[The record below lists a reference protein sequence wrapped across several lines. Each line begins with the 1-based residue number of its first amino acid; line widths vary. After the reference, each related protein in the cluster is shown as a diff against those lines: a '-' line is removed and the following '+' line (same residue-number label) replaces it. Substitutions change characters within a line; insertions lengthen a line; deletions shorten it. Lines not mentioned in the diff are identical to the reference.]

1 MHQGSTETSVSLP
14 RDPYPISSGQTVQHG
29 SPRSQPS
36 SPDDASPHESIFG
49 GDVASSSSDDGH
61 RFDHDFGRLRAADY
75 ASAAQPVMT
84 AGQRIAEYE
93 SALLVS
99 RHHPPHTV
107 AFQVV
112 KNTSS
117 APGRV
122 KLADFPNEILTHI
135 LSHLHPDAHGD
146 VALVSK
152 RFYHLVAAPY
162 AWRRAFLRNFPGQEL
177 SLSAKNRS
185 EFANED
191 GELDRIRS
199 ESRYFARLSAMA
211 TWRSEYLLRTRLL
224 RSVSR
229 GKPDGSSNLSIQSG
243 KKAAAVLT
251 YSPRLTWMVTHLH
264 AVFSGNRNG
273 PRVMHGSRDI
283 GVASVGDPTTGKI
296 DKLGMDDQF
305 QFQQLD
311 EVHPGLVYY
320 GMGDGAAAVPN
331 VIDVS
336 QPYGL
341 IGAEAFPGGRVYFK
355 PQGQL
360 RGRFLGIVPETVD
373 DEPEIPKIPE
383 LLDAVCSVWIA
394 KSPNVPTATDSM
406 IGMFTGSTLG
416 IVTAY
421 TLGYEIS
428 GRRAGNRVGEI
439 TARWVLSPGVPIVDI
454 KVDDNYNLRRKGMNR
469 VWAVALNALGEVF
482 YLIQT
487 PTPSSTR
494 GKSTTLLKDAWD
506 AGRTAY
512 WEMIEATRRVAT
524 PDDCNKNAADGS
536 YTPRSSANFMNL
548 SRAQI
553 VAEVREIESFL
564 RRKPSDF
571 RRVCLGWDMQRRL
584 EVDFAAGDESGGEA
598 IFKIDCGLEENVPP
612 AVRRY
617 VRHKTSPVINPEKVA
632 ALLSSAPKASIFGGA
647 ETSKGLD
654 CISQST
660 TSNGE
665 KPSAIQAS
673 SGSPST
679 SATPAEDTINGWSVT
694 DYKLK
699 IPLGAEITASTI
711 DLSTYAVMAA
721 FEDPL
726 CFEHDGSGDTSKEI
740 PGRRARYLAVGTSTG
755 AVNVWNTRDHHSAHT
770 VKPLRVI
777 QTDSPA
783 ISSLALSALYLLHGG
798 TDGVVQAWDPLAST
812 HEPIRTLNA
821 KMSGR
826 IPRPILSQAPAMERN
841 VYSAVRAIFLDPD
854 PTVLRGVSAWGNNI
868 RFWSYSSTNQ
878 TPGRKRR
885 HRHNDVHGRLSSRR
899 TSHHVSGFIAAEEAE
914 LIHEEETRTREMARL
929 RSRFG
934 QGLADMTEEEA
945 LLYAQMISE
954 EDFIKQESVRLA
966 AEAEMG
972 STIDEEWERLPST
985 ESSADQL
992 TPEPS
997 LPGAS
1002 PSVTGSGANLATA
1015 NQESEE
1021 EMIQRAIRLSLLESN
1036 GSVDGVVAVEP
1047 APAPEP
1053 VAAEAE
1059 QYPPR
1064 SPSPLPEFSI
1074 KVKPLKGK
1082 GKGKQPSLATGSS
1095 SSHSTPVIPFS
1106 ETEHSNYLAF
1116 GRDPSDIAYDT
1127 VPAAATT
1134 NVTSGTDIDDDLA
1147 LALRLSLEEEQ
1158 ARQHRMAHLNV
1169 MPTVSDVRYALEN
1182 SEEFPRLDV
1191 KGKGKGKMI

>member
-1 MHQGSTETSVSLP
+1 MHPGSIETPVSVP
-14 RDPYPISSGQTVQHG
+14 RDPNLISSDQAAQHG

-49 GDVASSSSDDGH
+49 GDVASGSDDGH
-61 RFDHDFGRLRAADY
+61 RFDQDFGRLRAADY
-75 ASAAQPVMT
+75 VSAAQPVMT

-93 SALLVS
+93 NALLLS
-99 RHHPPHTV
+99 RQHVPHTL

-112 KNTSS
+112 KNTSNS
-117 APGRV
+117 PGRV
-122 KLADFPNEILTHI
+122 KLTDFPNEILTHI
-135 LSHLHPDAHGD
+135 LSHLHPDSHGD

-162 AWRRAFLRNFPGQEL
+162 AWRRAFLRNFPGQESL
-177 SLSAKNRS
+177 LSAKKRS
-185 EFANED
+185 ELANED
-191 GELDRIRS
+191 GEVDRIRS

-229 GKPDGSSNLSIQSG
+229 GKPDGSSQMTIQSG

-251 YSPRLTWMVTHLH
+251 
-264 AVFSGNRNG
+264 
-273 PRVMHGSRDI
+273 DI
-283 GVASVGDPTTGKI
+283 GMASVSDPTTGKI
-296 DKLGMDDQF
+296 EKLGMDDQF
-305 QFQQLD
+305 HFQQLD

-320 GMGDGAAAVPN
+320 GMGDGPAAVPN

-373 DEPEIPKIPE
+373 GEPEIPKIPV

-406 IGMFTGSTLG
+406 VGMLTGSTLG

-454 KVDDNYNLRRKGMNR
+454 KVDDNYNLRRKGMDR

-487 PTPSSTR
+487 PTPSSAR

-512 WEMIEATRRVAT
+512 WEMIEATRRVAI
-524 PDDCNKNAADGS
+524 PDDFDKNAADAS
-536 YTPRSSANFMNL
+536 YSPRTSANFMNL
-548 SRAQI
+548 SKPQI
-553 VAEVREIESFL
+553 VAEAREIESFF
-564 RRKPSDF
+564 RRKPADF
-571 RRVCLGWDMQRRL
+571 RKACLDWDMQRIL
-584 EVDFAAGDESGGEA
+584 EVDFAVGDENGGEA
-598 IFKIDCGLEENVPP
+598 IFKIECGLEEGVPP
-612 AVRRY
+612 TVRRY
-617 VRHKTSPVINPEKVA
+617 VRHKASPVVDSERVA
-632 ALLSSAPKASIFGGA
+632 ALLSSAPTASIFGA
-647 ETSKGLD
+647 TETPKSLD
-654 CISQST
+654 SVPQST
-660 TSNGE
+660 TDGGE
-665 KPSAIQAS
+665 KPTAIYAS

-679 SATPAEDTINGWSVT
+679 SATPAGDVINGWSVT

-699 IPLGAEITASTI
+699 MPLGAEITASAI
-711 DLSTYAVMAA
+711 DLSNYAVMAA

-726 CFEHDGSGDTSKEI
+726 CFEHDGSGATSKEI

-755 AVNVWNTRDHHSAHT
+755 SVNVWNMRDHHSAHM

-812 HEPIRTLNA
+812 NEPIRTLNA
-821 KMSGR
+821 KMLGR
-826 IPRPILSQAPAMERN
+826 IPRAILSQAPAMERN

-885 HRHNDVHGRLSSRR
+885 HRHNDVHGRVASRR

-914 LIHEEETRTREMARL
+914 LIQEEETRTREMARL

-945 LLYAQMISE
+945 LLYAQLVSE
-954 EDFIKQESVRLA
+954 EDFIKQESLRLA
-966 AEAEMG
+966 AEAEMR
-972 STIDEEWERLPST
+972 STAESEWEQLPST
-985 ESSADQL
+985 GSSADQF
-992 TPEPS
+992 TPESS

-1002 PSVTGSGANLATA
+1002 PSVAGSGANLPTVTE
-1015 NQESEE
+1015 ESEE

-1036 GSVDGVVAVEP
+1036 GGVDDAAAVAP
-1047 APAPEP
+1047 GPAPEL
-1053 VAAEAE
+1053 AAEEAE

-1074 KVKPLKGK
+1074 IVKPLKGK
-1082 GKGKQPSLATGSS
+1082 GKGKQPCAATGSS
-1095 SSHSTPVIPFS
+1095 SSLFS
-1106 ETEHSNYLAF
+1106 EPGYTNGSAAF
-1116 GRDPSDIAYDT
+1116 GLDPVDIAYDT
-1127 VPAAATT
+1127 VPTAVATADAAEF
-1134 NVTSGTDIDDDLA
+1134 GGDIDDDLA

-1158 ARQHRMAHLNV
+1158 ARQSRMAHQSD
-1169 MPTVSDVRYALEN
+1169 MDMTSDVRHVLEN

-1191 KGKGKGKMI
+1191 KGKGKGRMI

>member
-1 MHQGSTETSVSLP
+1 MHPGSTETPVSAP
-14 RDPYPISSGQTVQHG
+14 RGPNTISPDQAAQHG
-29 SPRSQPS
+29 SPRSRSQPS

-49 GDVASSSSDDGH
+49 GDVASGSDDGH
-61 RFDHDFGRLRAADY
+61 RFDQDFGRLRAADY
-75 ASAAQPVMT
+75 VSASQPVMT

-93 SALLVS
+93 NALLLS
-99 RHHPPHTV
+99 RHHAPHNL

-112 KNTSS
+112 KSTSNS
-117 APGRV
+117 PGRV
-122 KLADFPNEILTHI
+122 NLLDFPNEILTHI
-135 LSHLHPDAHGD
+135 LSHLHPDSHGD

-152 RFYHLVAAPY
+152 RFYNLVAAPY
-162 AWRRAFLRNFPGQEL
+162 AWRRAFLRNFPGQE
-177 SLSAKNRS
+177 SLLTAKQKS
-185 EFANED
+185 EFANGD
-191 GELDRIRS
+191 GEVDRIRS

-229 GKPDGSSNLSIQSG
+229 GKPDGSSQLTTQSG

-251 YSPRLTWMVTHLH
+251 YQPRLSWMVTHLH
-264 AVFSGNRNG
+264 AVFTGNRNG

-283 GVASVGDPTTGKI
+283 GMASVSDPTTGKI
-296 DKLGMDDQF
+296 EKLGMDDQF

-311 EVHPGLVYY
+311 EVHPGLVYF
-320 GMGDGAAAVPN
+320 GMGDGPAAVPN

-373 DEPEIPKIPE
+373 NEPEIPKIPE

-394 KSPNVPTATDSM
+394 KSPSVPTATDSM
-406 IGMFTGSTLG
+406 VGMFTGSTLG

-428 GRRAGNRVGEI
+428 SRRAGNRVGEI

-454 KVDDNYNLRRKGMNR
+454 KVDDNYNLRRKGLNR

-512 WEMIEATRRVAT
+512 WEMIEATRRVAI
-524 PDDCNKNAADGS
+524 PDDFDKNDADSS
-536 YTPRSSANFMNL
+536 YSPRSSPNSASL
-548 SRAQI
+548 STAQRI
-553 VAEVREIESFL
+553 AEAREIESFF
-564 RRKPSDF
+564 RRKPADF
-571 RRVCLGWDMQRRL
+571 RKVCLGWDMQRKL
-584 EVDFAAGDESGGEA
+584 EVDFAAGDENGGEA
-598 IFKIDCGLEENVPP
+598 IFKIDCGLEEGVPP
-612 AVRRY
+612 VVRRY
-617 VRHKTSPVINPEKVA
+617 VRYKIKAAVNLEEVA
-632 ALLSSAPKASIFGGA
+632 ALLSAAPMPSIFGGT
-647 ETSKGLD
+647 ETPKDLESVP
-654 CISQST
+654 QST
-660 TSNGE
+660 TEE
-665 KPSAIQAS
+665 KPAANFPS
-673 SGSPST
+673 SGSPSA
-679 SATPAEDTINGWSVT
+679 SATPAADITNCWSVT

-699 IPLGAEITASTI
+699 MPLGAEITASAI
-711 DLSTYAVMAA
+711 DLSNYSAMAA

-726 CFEHDGSGDTSKEI
+726 CLEHDGSGATSKEI
-740 PGRRARYLAVGTSTG
+740 PGRRARYLAVGTSNG
-755 AVNVWNTRDHHSAHT
+755 SVIVWNMRDHHSSHL

-812 HEPIRTLNA
+812 NEPIRTLNA
-821 KMSGR
+821 KMMGR
-826 IPRPILSQAPAMERN
+826 IPRPILSQAPTMERN
-841 VYSAVRAIFLDPD
+841 VFSAVRAIFLDPD

-885 HRHNDVHGRLSSRR
+885 HRHNDVHGRLASRR

-914 LIHEEETRTREMARL
+914 LIHEEETRTRETARL

-945 LLYAQMISE
+945 LLYAQMVSE
-954 EDFIKQESVRLA
+954 EDFIKQESLRLA
-966 AEAEMG
+966 AEAELR
-972 STIDEEWERLPST
+972 STAESEWEKLPST
-985 ESSADQL
+985 GSSSDQF

-1002 PSVTGSGANLATA
+1002 PSVTGSGTNLPTV
-1015 NQESEE
+1015 NEESEE

-1036 GSVDGVVAVEP
+1036 GGVDDAVIPVP
-1047 APAPEP
+1047 APESEP
-1053 VAAEAE
+1053 VAAETE

-1064 SPSPLPEFSI
+1064 SPSPLLEFSI
-1074 KVKPLKGK
+1074 KVKPMKGK
-1082 GKGKQPSLATGSS
+1082 GKGKQAYYTTGTSS
-1095 SSHSTPVIPFS
+1095 SQGTPGIHFP
-1106 ETEHSNYLAF
+1106 ETEYTNGSAF
-1116 GRDPSDIAYDT
+1116 GLDPADVAYDSI
-1127 VPAAATT
+1127 PAG
-1134 NVTSGTDIDDDLA
+1134 VTANGEFGADLDDDLA
-1147 LALRLSLEEEQ
+1147 LALRLSMEEEQ
-1158 ARQHRMAHLNV
+1158 ARQNRLAQQNNMGMA
-1169 MPTVSDVRYALEN
+1169 SGVRQTLEN

-1191 KGKGKGKMI
+1191 KGKGKGRMI

>member
-1 MHQGSTETSVSLP
+1 MHPGSTETPVSLP
-14 RDPYPISSGQTVQHG
+14 RDPNPIFSDQAAQHG

-49 GDVASSSSDDGH
+49 GDVASGSDDGH
-61 RFDHDFGRLRAADY
+61 RFDQDFGRLRAADY
-75 ASAAQPVMT
+75 VSAAQPGMT

-93 SALLVS
+93 NALLLS
-99 RHHPPHTV
+99 RQHTPHTL

-112 KNTSS
+112 KKTSS
-117 APGRV
+117 LPGRV
-122 KLADFPNEILTHI
+122 KLTDFPNEILTHI
-135 LSHLHPDAHGD
+135 LSHLHPDSHGD

-162 AWRRAFLRNFPGQEL
+162 AWRRAFLRNFPDQESL
-177 SLSAKNRS
+177 LSAKKKS

-191 GELDRIRS
+191 GEVDRIRS

-211 TWRSEYLLRTRLL
+211 TWRSEFLLRTRLL

-229 GKPDGSSNLSIQSG
+229 GKPDGSSQMTIHSG

-251 YSPRLTWMVTHLH
+251 YSPRLSWMVTHLH

-283 GVASVGDPTTGKI
+283 GMASVSDPTTGKI
-296 DKLGMDDQF
+296 EKLGMDDQF

-320 GMGDGAAAVPN
+320 GMGDGPAALPN

-373 DEPEIPKIPE
+373 DEPEVPKIPE

-428 GRRAGNRVGEI
+428 GRRVGNRVGEI

-487 PTPSSTR
+487 PTPSPTR

-512 WEMIEATRRVAT
+512 WEMIEATRRAAT
-524 PDDCNKNAADGS
+524 PDDFDKNAVDGS
-536 YTPRSSANFMNL
+536 YSPRTSASFMNL
-548 SRAQI
+548 SKPQI
-553 VAEVREIESFL
+553 VAEAREIESFF
-564 RRKPSDF
+564 RRKPADF
-571 RRVCLGWDMQRRL
+571 RKACLGWDMQRKL

-598 IFKIDCGLEENVPP
+598 IFKIDCGLEEGVPP
-612 AVRRY
+612 AIRRY
-617 VRHKTSPVINPEKVA
+617 VRHKTSPVVSPEKVA
-632 ALLSSAPKASIFGGA
+632 ALLSSAPTASIFGGT
-647 ETSKGLD
+647 ETPKSFD
-654 CISQST
+654 HVPQYT
-660 TSNGE
+660 TGDGE
-665 KPSAIQAS
+665 KPMAIYAS
-673 SGSPST
+673 SESPST
-679 SATPAEDTINGWSVT
+679 SATPAGDIINGWSVT

-699 IPLGAEITASTI
+699 MPLGAEITASAI
-711 DLSTYAVMAA
+711 DLSHYAVMAA

-726 CFEHDGSGDTSKEI
+726 CFENDGSGATSQEI

-755 AVNVWNTRDHHSAHT
+755 SVNVWNMRDHHSSHV

-812 HEPIRTLNA
+812 NEPIRTLNA
-821 KMSGR
+821 KMLGR
-826 IPRPILSQAPAMERN
+826 ILRPILSQAPAMERN

-885 HRHNDVHGRLSSRR
+885 HRHNDVHGRLTSRR

-945 LLYAQMISE
+945 LLYAQLVSE
-954 EDFIKQESVRLA
+954 EDFIKQESLRLA
-966 AEAEMG
+966 AEAEMR
-972 STIDEEWERLPST
+972 STADEEWEHLPST
-985 ESSADQL
+985 GSSADQF
-992 TPEPS
+992 TPEAS

-1002 PSVTGSGANLATA
+1002 PSVTGSGANLPTV
-1015 NQESEE
+1015 NEESEE
-1021 EMIQRAIRLSLLESN
+1021 EMIQRAIRLSLLES
-1036 GSVDGVVAVEP
+1036 GGGVDDGAAVAP

-1053 VAAEAE
+1053 AVMAEAE

-1082 GKGKQPSLATGSS
+1082 GKGKQLYVATGSS
-1095 SSHSTPVIPFS
+1095 SSHFP
-1106 ETEHSNYLAF
+1106 ETDYTDGSAF
-1116 GRDPSDIAYDT
+1116 GLDPSDIAYDT
-1127 VPAAATT
+1127 APATASAT
-1134 NVTSGTDIDDDLA
+1134 VDFGTDLDDDLA

-1158 ARQHRMAHLNV
+1158 ARQSRMARQND
-1169 MPTVSDVRYALEN
+1169 MAMGSEVRHALEN
-1182 SEEFPRLDV
+1182 SEEFPRLGV
-1191 KGKGKGKMI
+1191 KGKGKGRMI